1 MLQLV
6 VTILFWTAVLAALV
20 AQARILQ
27 STRRVL
33 AAVPARSALEWGFAL
48 VPAAALV
55 LTLVLDWRAAV
66 RPPVIEV
73 ELPAAHGE
81 VRS

>member
-6 VTILFWTAVLAALV
+6 VTLLFWAAIAAALL
-20 AQARILQ
+20 AQVRILQ

-33 AAVPARSALEWGFAL
+33 ATAAARTALEWGFAL
-48 VPAAALV
+48 VPATALV
-55 LTLVLDWRAAV
+55 LTLILAWRAAV

-73 ELPAAHGE
+73 DLPAAPGE

>member
-6 VTILFWTAVLAALV
+6 VTVLFWAAILAALV
-20 AQARILQ
+20 AQLRILQ

-33 AAVPARSALEWGFAL
+33 AAARSAREWGFAL
-48 VPAAALV
+48 VPAVALV
-55 LTLVLDWRAAV
+55 LTLVLAWRAAV

-73 ELPAAHGE
+73 DLPAAPGE

>member
-1 MLQLV
+1 MFQLV
-6 VTILFWTAVLAALV
+6 VTVLFWAAILAALV
-20 AQARILQ
+20 AQLRILQ

-33 AAVPARSALEWGFAL
+33 AATSAGSAREWGFAL

-55 LTLVLDWRAAV
+55 LTLVLAWRAAV

-73 ELPAAHGE
+73 DLPTAPGE

>member
-6 VTILFWTAVLAALV
+6 VTCLFWAAMLAALV
-20 AQARILQ
+20 AQVRILR

-33 AAVPARSALEWGFAL
+33 AGTARPGREWAFAL

-55 LTLVLDWRAAV
+55 LTLVLAWRAAV

-73 ELPAAHGE
+73 ELPAAPGE